1 MSKLCATRHSY
12 LRRMQALMVMAEAI
26 LGLCI
31 GFSLAA
37 AVYAVSTM
45 PRAPGGAMT
54 EYERGLTEY
63 EPGLL
68 L

>member
-1 MSKLCATRHSY
+1 
-12 LRRMQALMVMAEAI
+12 MQALMVMAEAI

-37 AVYAVSTM
+37 VVHAVSTM
-45 PRAPGGAMT
+45 PPAPAAAMA
-54 EYERGLTEY
+54 EY

>member
-1 MSKLCATRHSY
+1 
-12 LRRMQALMVMAEAI
+12 MQALMVMAEAI